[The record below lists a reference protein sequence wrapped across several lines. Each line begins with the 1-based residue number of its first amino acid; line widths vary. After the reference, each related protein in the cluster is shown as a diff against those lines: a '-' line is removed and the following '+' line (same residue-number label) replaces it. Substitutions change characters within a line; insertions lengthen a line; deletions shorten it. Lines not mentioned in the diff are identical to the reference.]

1 MTTPLF
7 QHAELAAGR
16 WFTMTIAEQLGNI
29 GSDYERALRWK
40 EKGEE
45 KMFTSAFNR
54 TLELI
59 DLTLNDPRLTM
70 ERKREIARMR
80 DEVRRELLDKEQNST
95 SSQGLKRYFLNMAL
109 LARDAK

>member
-1 MTTPLF
+1 MTTPII
-7 QHAELAAGR
+7 QHAELANGR

-45 KMFTSAFNR
+45 KMFIRAFDR

-59 DLTLNDPRLTM
+59 DLTLSDPRLTIG
-70 ERKREIARMR
+70 RRREIARMR
-80 DEVRRELLDKEQNST
+80 DEVCKELLNKEQNSA
-95 SSQGLKRYFLNMAL
+95 SAQGLKKYFLNMAL
-109 LARDAK
+109 LARNKK